1 MRNKNFYCVYKD
13 AKQCNLPPRVEYTNP
28 DTPAIDLLSI

>member
-13 AKQCNLPPRVEYTNP
+13 AKQYNLPPPAQVWNLT
-28 DTPAIDLLSI
+28 TPLAS